1 MSGTISPHEKQE
13 LFSHL
18 RQAKR
23 DENSFDDYYQHQWDN
38 AMNNFN
44 HAPEEKQRVWEQIK
58 IETQLEKPSKVIVLN
73 QKWASMVAMIAFIV
87 VFTGVGLYIN
97 SISSSNLKDLVVR
110 VEKGQKSQ
118 IELPDGSMVWLNSVS
133 EVSFD
138 PKFGKKNRNIRL
150 KGEAYFEV
158 KSNQDLPFI
167 VQTTNNV
174 NIQALGTKFCVKSYS
189 DDDAIVSTLIEGE
202 IAVSN
207 SSFYEVLKPNQEII
221 YSKTVNTY
229 KTSTLKDA
237 TDVISWL
244 NNELVFDEETLS
256 NIAKTLE
263 RMYNVTIEFETNN
276 LKEIKYSGRIKNNS
290 LSNVIRLITRVS
302 PIEYTIEDSII
313 KIKSKE

>member
-73 QKWASMVAMIAFIV
+73 QKWAGMVAMIAFIV

-167 VQTTNNV
+167 VQTANDV
-174 NIQALGTKFCVKSYS
+174 HIQALGTKFCVKSYS

-207 SSFYEVLKPNQEII
+207 PSFYEVLKPNQEII

-229 KTSTLKDA
+229 KTNTLKDA
-237 TDVISWL
+237 SDVISWL
-244 NNELVFDEETLS
+244 NDELVFDEETLS

-263 RMYNVTIEFETNN
+263 RMYNVTIEFETNY

>member
-1 MSGTISPHEKQE
+1 
-13 LFSHL
+13 
-18 RQAKR
+18 
-23 DENSFDDYYQHQWDN
+23 
-38 AMNNFN
+38 MNNFN